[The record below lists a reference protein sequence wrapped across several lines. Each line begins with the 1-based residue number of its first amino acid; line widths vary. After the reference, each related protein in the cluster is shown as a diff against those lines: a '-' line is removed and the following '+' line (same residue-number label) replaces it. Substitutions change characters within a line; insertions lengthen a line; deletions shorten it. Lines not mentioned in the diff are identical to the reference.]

1 MRLQPNLQDTCT
13 IALSMH
19 GVNIFLLGQRSRSQ
33 GQKQH
38 FFLRFVSGQ
47 IQLNKDIFFND
58 INTKHVSYDGYSTRA
73 KERS

>member
-19 GVNIFLLGQRSRSQ
+19 SVNIFLLGQRSRSQ
-33 GQKQH
+33 SQKQN

-47 IQLNKDIFFND
+47 IQLNKQIFFNQ
-58 INTKHVSYDGYSTRA
+58 NSTKRVSYDGHGTRT
-73 KERS
+73 K